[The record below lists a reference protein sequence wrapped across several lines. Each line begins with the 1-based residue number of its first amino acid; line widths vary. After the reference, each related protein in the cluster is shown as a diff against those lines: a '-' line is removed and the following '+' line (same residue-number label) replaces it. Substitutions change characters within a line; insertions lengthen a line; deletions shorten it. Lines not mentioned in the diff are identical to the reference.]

1 MLTDPLFKF
10 LSVNHTDGLII
21 AALQI
26 DTGHEIFNG
35 HFPDQPVVPGANMVQ
50 LVKDVLERALKVNVQ
65 LQIANNL
72 KFLQVIDPR
81 EVNHLQLT
89 VNYTTDDNLLKVSA
103 DLLAEENV
111 YFKFKGV
118 FTILK

>member
-26 DTGHEIFNG
+26 DTEHEIFNG
-35 HFPDQPVVPGANMVQ
+35 HFPDQPVLPGANMVQ
-50 LVKDVLERALKVNVQ
+50 LVKDVLEHALKIPVQ

-81 EVNHLQLT
+81 ESGELQLT
-89 VNYTTDDNLLKVSA
+89 INFTTDNNLLKVNA

-111 YFKFKGV
+111 CFKFQGV
-118 FTILK
+118 FIIK

>member
-50 LVKDVLERALKVNVQ
+50 LVKDILERALKFNVQ

-81 EVNHLQLT
+81 EIDRLQLT
-89 VNYTTDDNLLKVSA
+89 INYTTEDNLLKITA
-103 DLLAEENV
+103 DLLAEDIV
-111 YFKFKGV
+111 CFKFQGV
-118 FTILK
+118 FVKK

>member
-1 MLTDPLFKF
+1 MLTDSLFKF

-50 LVKDVLERALKVNVQ
+50 LVKDILEHALKINVQ

-81 EVNHLQLT
+81 EIDLLQLT
-89 VNYTTDDNLLKVSA
+89 INYTTDDTLLKVTS
-103 DLLAEENV
+103 DLLFEDV
-111 YFKFKGV
+111 VCFKFQGV

>member
-26 DTGHEIFNG
+26 DTTHEIFNG

-50 LVKDVLERALKVNVQ
+50 LVKDILEHALTINVQ

-81 EVNHLQLT
+81 GIDRLQLT
-89 VNYTTDDNLLKVSA
+89 INYTTDNNLLKVNA
-103 DLLAEENV
+103 DLLDEENV
-111 YFKFKGV
+111 CFKFQGV
-118 FTILK
+118 FVRK

>member
-26 DTGHEIFNG
+26 ETAHEIFNG
-35 HFPDQPVVPGANMVQ
+35 HFPNQPVVPGASMVQ
-50 LVKDVLERALKVNVQ
+50 LVKDILEHALKIKVQ

-81 EVNHLQLT
+81 EIGQLQLT
-89 VNYTTDDNLLKVSA
+89 INYSVDDNLLKVTA
-103 DLLAEENV
+103 DLLAEDIV
-111 YFKFKGV
+111 CFKFQGV

>member
-35 HFPDQPVVPGANMVQ
+35 HFPDQPVVPGASMVQ
-50 LVKDVLERALKVNVQ
+50 LVKDVLKHALKVNMQ

-81 EVNHLQLT
+81 EIDRLQLT
-89 VNYTTDDNLLKVSA
+89 INYTTDDNLLKVNA
-103 DLLAEENV
+103 DLLNEENIC
-111 YFKFKGV
+111 FKFQGV
-118 FTILK
+118 FVTK